1 MIIRIIH
8 GHSHYATNPMF
19 CPLSFLFMRLFVL
32 NSRCPSCVSKLTMA
46 ANLIARHP
54 VHSSHCTALF
64 FASLVHTHHNKM
76 DVRNACSALSMT
88 ASARCCSRHTFRPPS
103 GLMPSR
109 PPPTS
114 LIGARANLVTT
125 PPPLSCS
132 LVPRLPTTIS
142 EYLGASVTQISPP
155 LHHTNSRHDQCAV
168 CFLAIPLIRKDT
180 SAITWTA
187 KELLSHVMSPSTRP
201 VFHLCRDNTLQQHRP
216 NRTHHSSRTRF

>member
-1 MIIRIIH
+1 MCFQTDN
-8 GHSHYATNPMF
+8 GGEFDSSA
-19 CPLSFLFMRLFVL
+19 
-32 NSRCPSCVSKLTMA
+32 SRT
-46 ANLIARHP
+46 
-54 VHSSHCTALF
+54 F
-64 FASLVHTHHNKM
+64 FALHDIVFRLTCPYTSQQNGRAERVLLTLN
-76 DVRNACSALSMT
+76 DCVRTLLFQAHIL
-88 ASARCCSRHTFRPPS
+88 PPS
-103 GLMPSR
+103 GLMPSQ

-132 LVPRLPTTIS
+132 LAPRLPTTIS